1 MRCVHFNV
9 CCQCLPVDHKLHSPE
24 SRSGKC
30 KCQKEKGMKPL
41 HCFVNIINKVNFLN
55 EKEWFFSKN
64 FFERIANAMDERI
77 VTDNAEKI
85 SSLMKVALV

>member
-55 EKEWFFSKN
+55 EKEWFCACQLVLILRN
-64 FFERIANAMDERI
+64 VAHV
-77 VTDNAEKI
+77 VTSEGK
-85 SSLMKVALV
+85 SRVESTGLQPPE